1 MKVAVIGTGYVGV
14 VAGTCFAE
22 TGNDVICVDVDQ
34 AKIERLQ
41 KGEIPIYEP
50 GLEEMVVRN
59 NREGRLVF
67 TTDLADAVRRSLIVF
82 IAVGTPAGEDGSSD
96 LRYVLTAAEEIARA
110 MDGYRII
117 VNKSTVPVGTADRV
131 REVVARHTRFEF
143 NVVSNPEFLKEG
155 AAIDDF
161 MKPDRVIIGHD
172 DVRVAE
178 LMKELYAPFTR
189 TGAPILLMDN
199 RSAEMSKYAANCML
213 ASRISFMNEVAN
225 LCETVG
231 ADVHA
236 VRQGIGLDRRI
247 GPTFLFPGIGYGGS
261 CFPKDVKALIRTG
274 EEHGYSLDLIK
285 TVEQVNENQKLVLVE
300 KILRH
305 FCPGRSAEP
314 GVLDDRTF
322 AVWGLS
328 FKPRTDDMREAPSVV
343 ILERLLQL
351 GAVIQAYDPVAV
363 EAARRI
369 FGDRVRFAKTNYAA
383 LDGADALLL
392 LTEWNVFRNP
402 DFPRILR
409 TLKQPVIFDGRNQY
423 NPDELTD
430 LGFMYYC
437 IGRPVQPGTAPTAGQ
452 GPGE

>member
-1 MKVAVIGTGYVGV
+1 M
-14 VAGTCFAE
+14 
-22 TGNDVICVDVDQ
+22 
-34 AKIERLQ
+34 
-41 KGEIPIYEP
+41 
-50 GLEEMVVRN
+50 
-59 NREGRLVF
+59 
-67 TTDLADAVRRSLIVF
+67 
-82 IAVGTPAGEDGSSD
+82 
-96 LRYVLTAAEEIARA
+96 
-110 MDGYRII
+110 
-117 VNKSTVPVGTADRV
+117 
-131 REVVARHTRFEF
+131 
-143 NVVSNPEFLKEG
+143 
-155 AAIDDF
+155 
-161 MKPDRVIIGHD
+161 
-172 DVRVAE
+172 
-178 LMKELYAPFTR
+178 
-189 TGAPILLMDN
+189 
-199 RSAEMSKYAANCML
+199 
-213 ASRISFMNEVAN
+213 
-225 LCETVG
+225 
-231 ADVHA
+231 
-236 VRQGIGLDRRI
+236 
-247 GPTFLFPGIGYGGS
+247 
-261 CFPKDVKALIRTG
+261 DVKALIRTG
-274 EEHGYSLDLIK
+274 EEHGYSLDLVK

-314 GVLDDRTF
+314 GVLEGRTF

-369 FGDRVRFAKTNYAA
+369 FGDRVHFAKTNYAA

-437 IGRPVQPGTAPTAGQ
+437 IGRPVQPGTAPKTGQ
-452 GPGE
+452 GLGE

>member
-314 GVLDDRTF
+314 GVLDGRTF

-437 IGRPVQPGTAPTAGQ
+437 IGRPVQPGTAPKAGQ